1 MQNLK
6 KDFLIYTAF
15 LASKNIP
22 YAQDVMF
29 DQFEGVPNL
38 TQDDMQY
45 LEQIATDQKLYIQVG
60 QNFRKYINNLLKTET
75 DEGRKTRLVKFVN
88 ELNRLGESDDYKHYQ
103 IQKN

>member
-1 MQNLK
+1 MVTLNGKHFLLLEFVNLSIFEIQLLTIALNSIKIMQNLK

-29 DQFEGVPNL
+29 DQFEGVPNH

-45 LEQIATDQKLYIQVG
+45 QEQIGTDQKLYLQVG
-60 QNFRKYINNLLKTET
+60 QNFREK
-75 DEGRKTRLVKFVN
+75 
-88 ELNRLGESDDYKHYQ
+88 LN
-103 IQKN
+103 

>member
-22 YAQDVMF
+22 YALDVMF

-45 LEQIATDQKLYIQVG
+45 LQQIATDQKLYLKVG
-60 QNFRKYINNLLKTET
+60 QNFRKYINHLLGTET
-75 DEGRKTRLVKFVN
+75 DEGRKARLIDFVN
-88 ELNRLGESDDYKHYQ
+88 ESN
-103 IQKN
+103 